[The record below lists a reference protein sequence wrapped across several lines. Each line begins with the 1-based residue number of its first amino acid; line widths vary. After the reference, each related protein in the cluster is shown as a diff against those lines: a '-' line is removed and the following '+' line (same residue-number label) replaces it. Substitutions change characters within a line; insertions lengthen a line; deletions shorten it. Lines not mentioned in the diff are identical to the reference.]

1 MPTFSGHRC
10 DWPGFKAVWKQL
22 AESVYTN
29 KTALAHELKRSVERE
44 AIQRIRSVYITR
56 PEAYDEMWR
65 KLEAHYDDASASVQ
79 AALSGLQRL
88 KPAESEDYRALVDLV
103 DEVEAAYCQLQ
114 ELDHLNILTMRDVD
128 YISKFLTNVVR
139 VNGSASIETCH
150 PLKR

>member
-1 MPTFSGHRC
+1 M
-10 DWPGFKAVWKQL
+10 
-22 AESVYTN
+22 
-29 KTALAHELKRSVERE
+29 
-44 AIQRIRSVYITR
+44 YITR

-79 AALSGLQRL
+79 AALSSLQRW

-103 DEVEAAYCQLQ
+103 DEFEAAYCQLQ

-128 YISKFLTNVVR
+128 YISKFLTSVVR